1 MNIAVGKQGGRQ
13 SGFALAAL
21 LVVVA
26 ILSVVLL
33 VTLPTW
39 THYVQREKEAE
50 LVFRGEQYARAI
62 GLYQRKYAGSPPP
75 SLDILVE
82 QKFLRKKYKD
92 PITGEDFVPVYSSAL
107 QIARVQRSTG
117 PDGRETFTATFREM
131 DGRGSITATFRS
143 PADVT
148 GVIGSARSRLSGG
161 AGGIIGVA
169 SKSTAES
176 IRLYNGRNHYNEWI
190 FAHIEP
196 PRAVQPDEG
205 VPIRPGGRG
214 LTAPGTPPP
223 GSQRG
228 SGRQSGF
235 GQTGRGRG
243 RGQ

>member
-1 MNIAVGKQGGRQ
+1 MKFAGRERGGRQ

-21 LVVVA
+21 LVVIA
-26 ILSVVLL
+26 ILSIMLL
-33 VTLPTW
+33 VALPTW
-39 THYVQREKEAE
+39 SHHVQREKEAE

-62 GLYQRKYAGSPPP
+62 GLYQRKYAGSLPP
-75 SLDILVE
+75 SLDVLVE

-92 PITGEDFVPVYSSAL
+92 PISGEDFVPVYSNTRAL
-107 QIARVQRSTG
+107 SMWRTIG
-117 PDGRETFTATFREM
+117 PDGRGRVSVSVVVG
-131 DGRGSITATFRS
+131 GRGTDASQVSDQVRES
-143 PADVT
+143 VDVLR
-148 GVIGSARSRLSGG
+148 IQARSRLSGG
-161 AGGIIGVA
+161 AGGIIGVT

-176 IRLYNGRNHYNEWI
+176 IRLYNGRNHYNEWV
-190 FAHIEP
+190 FAHVEP
-196 PRAVQPDEG
+196 PPMQPDEG

-243 RGQ
+243 Q